1 MSIIRDVAI
10 VALFV
15 WLSLDH
21 WAVTYRR
28 RTSKVENRDRYS
40 QALLMIGGMI
50 VAGILVGTNLMFSTL
65 GRISSGVPLQVVG
78 LVIMAVGIAV
88 RVTAIRQL
96 GRFHTPNVAILAGH
110 QLMDTGLYRYIRHPS
125 YLGALIGLLGFS
137 LALGNWF
144 SLIVIM
150 GILPLF
156 YLIRIHEE
164 ETALADALG
173 DRYRAYCRRTR
184 RLIPGVY

>member
-10 VALFV
+10 VTLFV
-15 WLSLDH
+15 WLSFDN

-40 QALLMIGGMI
+40 QALMIGGMI

-110 QLMDTGLYRYIRHPS
+110 QLMDTGLYRHVRHPS
-125 YLGALIGLLGFS
+125 YLGVLIDLLGFS
-137 LALGNWF
+137 LALGNWL
-144 SLIVIM
+144 SLIAIM